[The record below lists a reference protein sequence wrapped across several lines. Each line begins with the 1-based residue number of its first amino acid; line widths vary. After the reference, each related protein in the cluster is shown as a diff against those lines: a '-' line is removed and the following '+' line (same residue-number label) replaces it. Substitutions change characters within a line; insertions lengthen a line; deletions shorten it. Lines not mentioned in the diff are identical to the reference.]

1 MEVLKNSI
9 EYRTGNEKP
18 EWRAVVTDD
27 YLVVTISNHGRLPDP
42 LPQFFEPWA
51 RGDASRTQGG
61 SGLGLSIVYQIMEL
75 HGGKVSIREEDGIV
89 FVDMSFPFFDYV
101 SVV

>member
-1 MEVLKNSI
+1 MLKNAI
-9 EYRTGNEKP
+9 EYRTGSDKP
-18 EWRAVVTDD
+18 LWRATVTDD
-27 YLVVTISNHGRLPDP
+27 YLVVTISNRGHLPDP

-75 HGGKVSIREEDGIV
+75 HGGKVSIKEENGIV
-89 FVDMSFPFFDYV
+89 SVDMSFPFFDYV